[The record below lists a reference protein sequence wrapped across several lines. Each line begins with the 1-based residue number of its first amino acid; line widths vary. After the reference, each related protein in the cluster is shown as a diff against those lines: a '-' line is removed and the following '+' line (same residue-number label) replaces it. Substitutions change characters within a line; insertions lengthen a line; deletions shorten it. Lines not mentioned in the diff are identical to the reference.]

1 MTISPSPPSPPLP
14 PRRKWAELALV
25 WLAAL
30 GVSALL
36 GWAGQRWPERL
47 SIEPLLVLALVLGPP
62 ALMAL
67 VLLLRWPA
75 QPAAVLPSGGLA
87 GDGGESSDCAG
98 EQG

>member
-1 MTISPSPPSPPLP
+1 MPIAPSTLQPPL
-14 PRRKWAELALV
+14 RKWAELALV

-30 GVSALL
+30 GLSALL

-47 SIEPLLVLALVLGPP
+47 PIQPWLVIALLLGPP

-67 VLLLRWPA
+67 VLVLRWPA
-75 QPAAVLPSGGLA
+75 QPVVAPLTAPLGG
-87 GDGGESSDCAG
+87 GGGESTDCEP